1 MDRLLLPAIAAFA
14 EVAREGN
21 FTRAAEKLGIS
32 PSALSQS
39 IRALEEKLDVR
50 LLNRS
55 TRAVSTTEA
64 GRALLAQVDPSLA
77 AIKHAVDALQDSGN
91 RPAGEVRINSSR
103 VAAKY
108 LLLPHLAEFHRR
120 YPEIRLEIVV
130 EDEFGDIIH
139 EGCDA
144 GIRLREA
151 VGDTMIAVPLC
162 PPISLAI
169 VGAPGYFAA
178 NPPPLRPAELA
189 GHNCLGLRHGMSSSV
204 SLWEFTDPTD
214 GNDQLFRPQGSF
226 TVNSDDLLI
235 DAALEGVGLA
245 MHMDFAVRRHLETG
259 ALIRV
264 LSDWCPPFDGFNL
277 YIPTRDQ
284 MPPKLRALVDFL
296 TEKRRAMATPK
307 R

>member
-21 FTRAAEKLGIS
+21 FTRAAAKLSIS

-39 IRALEEKLDVR
+39 IRALEEKLEVR

-55 TRAVSTTEA
+55 TRAVSMTEA
-64 GRALLAQVDPSLA
+64 GRDLLAQVDPSLA
-77 AIKHAVDALQDSGN
+77 AIKLAVDALQDSGN

-130 EDEFGDIIH
+130 EDEFGDIIR

-169 VGAPGYFAA
+169 VGAPSYFAA
-178 NPPPLRPAELA
+178 NPPPRSPADLVN
-189 GHNCLGLRHGMSSSV
+189 HDCLGLRHGMSSTISP
-204 SLWEFTDPTD
+204 WEFTDPAS
-214 GNDQLFRPQGSF
+214 GNDQHFQPQGSF

-245 MHMDFAVRRHLETG
+245 MHMDFAVRRHLKTG
-259 ALIRV
+259 ALVRV
-264 LSDWCPPFDGFNL
+264 LADWCPPFDGFNL

-296 TEKRRAMATPK
+296 TEKRRAMATPN

>member
-21 FTRAAEKLGIS
+21 FTRAAAKLSIS

-39 IRALEEKLDVR
+39 IRALEEKLEVR

-55 TRAVSTTEA
+55 TRAVSMTEA
-64 GRALLAQVDPSLA
+64 GRDLLAQVDPSLA
-77 AIKHAVDALQDSGN
+77 AIKLAVDALQDSGN

-130 EDEFGDIIH
+130 EDSFGDIIR

-169 VGAPGYFAA
+169 VGAPSYFAA
-178 NPPPLRPAELA
+178 NPPPLRPSELEN
-189 GHNCLGLRHGMSSSV
+189 HNCLSLRHGMSSAV
-204 SLWEFTDPTD
+204 SPWEFTDPADGTD
-214 GNDQLFRPQGSF
+214 ELFQPQGSF

-245 MHMDFAVRRHLETG
+245 MHMDFAIRRHIETG

-264 LSDWCPPFDGFNL
+264 LTDWCPPFDGFNL

-296 TEKRRAMATPK
+296 TEKRRAMSAPN